1 MRAPVN
7 IHDSMK
13 MLHNNSNSKPK
24 QLHLCAYRDK
34 MKPYHKTVFLL
45 KNSAEIFPRRKF
57 IPEEFKNEESSFGS
71 HRRVIGV
78 GTLFRDRRLRRQ
90 RESESN

>member
-34 MKPYHKTVFLL
+34 MKPYYKTVFYAE
-45 KNSAEIFPRRKF
+45 KQRGNFSAP
-57 IPEEFKNEESSFGS
+57 
-71 HRRVIGV
+71 
-78 GTLFRDRRLRRQ
+78 
-90 RESESN
+90 